1 MYVAG
6 LILTYVLL
14 YRSEPTS
21 VPFLDKHPIIPA
33 KTTLT
38 ESIWN
43 QDGQYR
49 ECTNYLEMNE
59 PAVLE
64 REREIIR

>member
-6 LILTYVLL
+6 LTLTYVLL

-21 VPFLDKHPIIPA
+21 VPSLGKLLIIPA

-38 ESIWN
+38 GSIWN

-49 ECTNYLEMNE
+49 ECTT
-59 PAVLE
+59 
-64 REREIIR
+64 IT

>member
-49 ECTNYLEMNE
+49 ECTM
-59 PAVLE
+59 
-64 REREIIR
+64 IT